1 MNWEIVFWIIL
12 ALLVLVT
19 GAAIVVARR
28 GQLPPGETRP
38 ELPGDDPG
46 YSLARDVDH
55 ILGAG
60 IPDGADRDELRE
72 LLARV
77 ILDPT
82 GTRDAL
88 HHALHGAVTLIP
100 AP

>member
-1 MNWEIVFWIIL
+1 MDQTQIIDEIVRRTGAL
-12 ALLVLVT
+12 ALLYY
-19 GAAIVVARR
+19 
-28 GQLPPGETRP
+28 P